1 MVSVDVSLVFQIVN
15 FLFLIWILNLVLYR
29 PIRKV
34 LIQRKEKVDGLEE
47 RIETFESD
55 ASSKDQA
62 FSAGLRKARAK
73 GLEEKEARVAEATAQ
88 EKEIIAQINAK
99 AQENLAAVRAEIARD
114 AETARAALQKEV
126 DGFATAIG
134 EKILGRAI

>member
-15 FLFLIWILNLVLYR
+15 FLFLIWILNMVLYR

-34 LIQRKEKVDGLEE
+34 LIQRKEKVTGLEE
-47 RIETFESD
+47 RIGTFESD
-55 ASSKDQA
+55 ARSKDEA
-62 FSAGLRKARAK
+62 FAAGLRKARAR
-73 GLEEKEARVAEATAQ
+73 GLEEKEARVSDAAEK
-88 EKEIIAQINAK
+88 EKEIIAKINAK
-99 AQENLAAVRAEIARD
+99 AQENLAVVRADIARD
-114 AETARAALQKEV
+114 TDAARAALQKEV